1 MPPVNTKKVSS
12 ENEDSNGSAE
22 NLEPRRK
29 KKRGSRWEGTES
41 DRAFIPGMP
50 TTIPTNMSKDQ
61 EKAYLTQL
69 RIEQISRM
77 LRTGELGI
85 SSNPEERSPSP
96 EPIYDSQGKRLN
108 TREVRQRNKLESER
122 HKYVLEMFKLNAEY
136 KPPPDYKPPANKIVD
151 KVFIP
156 QEEHPEI
163 NFVGLLIGPRGN
175 TLKMLEKDT
184 NAKIIIRG
192 KGSVKE
198 GKLGRINGQPLP
210 GEDEPLHAYITGP
223 TAEIVA
229 KACEKVREIVQQ
241 GIDVPETMNDLRKSQ
256 LRELALLNGTLREND
271 GLNKLK
277 LIETTK
283 TIVTNTIICS
293 LCGGAGHITGDC
305 KLKTNPELAGTE
317 KPVTWAEREK
327 MDNEYQSLMAE
338 LGQGPAPDMNKPGR
352 CIISRNGTTGSSAS
366 LALEAPSSSSEFS
379 NSPKVEPPSD
389 DANKH
394 PPPPPY
400 AMPGYDPAADPNYYA
415 QYYAYMWPGASGYGW
430 PPMTSGAPPPPPP
443 PPPPPN

>member
-1 MPPVNTKKVSS
+1 M
-12 ENEDSNGSAE
+12 
-22 NLEPRRK
+22 
-29 KKRGSRWEGTES
+29 
-41 DRAFIPGMP
+41 
-50 TTIPTNMSKDQ
+50 
-61 EKAYLTQL
+61 
-69 RIEQISRM
+69 
-77 LRTGELGI
+77 
-85 SSNPEERSPSP
+85 
-96 EPIYDSQGKRLN
+96 
-108 TREVRQRNKLESER
+108 
-122 HKYVLEMFKLNAEY
+122 
-136 KPPPDYKPPANKIVD
+136 
-151 KVFIP
+151 
-156 QEEHPEI
+156 
-163 NFVGLLIGPRGN
+163 LIGPRGN

-229 KACEKVREIVQQ
+229 KACAKVREIVQQ

-305 KLKTNPELAGTE
+305 KLRTNPELAGSE

-338 LGQGPAPDMNKPGR
+338 LGQGPAPDLNKQGK
-352 CIISRNGTTGSSAS
+352 CIISRNGASGSTAS
-366 LALEAPSSSSEFS
+366 LALEAPSSSNEFS
-379 NSPKVEPPSD
+379 NSPRPEISSEDLAKSAAASTPTSSYATPPI
-389 DANKH
+389 
-394 PPPPPY
+394 P
-400 AMPGYDPAADPNYYA
+400 PGYDPAAVDPSYYA
-415 QYYAYMWPGASGYGW
+415 QYYAYMWPGASNYAW

-443 PPPPPN
+443 PPPPPS